1 MYSPSRR
8 GKVRLLCALLAAVLL
23 AFTVPA
29 LRTGVGRADA
39 LSRSACIS
47 EELYSGTVLQESNA
61 DVALPMASTTKIM
74 TALLICEDCDLDRVV
89 IVPDCAV
96 GVEGS
101 SIYLKKGEEIDVRDL
116 LYGLMLRSGNDS
128 ATALAVIHS
137 GSVDKFTDD
146 MNARALELGAK
157 STHFTNPSGLPD
169 DDHYTTARDLCAI
182 ARAAMQNDIFRKV
195 VGTKNWNGAYRS
207 YSNKNKMLYNYDGA
221 TGVKTGYTLKAGRCL
236 VSSAMRGGMEIVTVV
251 LNEYDMYG
259 KSAALL
265 DYGFENYEVAV
276 LPVSRVF
283 LCGGRLCSPGAEG
296 RIVLRKGSELS
307 YACRPKKGPSGKEV
321 GELEIYCQND
331 LIFSAI
337 LYSIV

>member
-1 MYSPSRR
+1 M
-8 GKVRLLCALLAAVLL
+8 LCTLLAAVL
-23 AFTVPA
+23 FIFVPA
-29 LRTGVGRADA
+29 LRTDTDMAGA
-39 LSRSACIS
+39 LSGSGYIS
-47 EELYSGTVLQESNA
+47 EELYSGTVLQACNA
-61 DVALPMASTTKIM
+61 DAALPMASTTKIM

-89 IVPDCAV
+89 TVPDCAV

-146 MNARALELGAK
+146 MNARARELGAM

-182 ARAAMQNDIFRKV
+182 ARAAMQNVIFRKV

-221 TGVKTGYTLKAGRCL
+221 TGVKTGYTMKAGRCL
-236 VSSAMRGGMEIVTVV
+236 VSSAMRDGMEIVTVV

-283 LCGGRLCSPGAEG
+283 LCGGRLCSLCREG
-296 RIVLRKGSELS
+296 RVVIKKGSELN
-307 YACRPKKGPSGKEV
+307 YLCKPKEGPCGAEV
-321 GELEIYCQND
+321 GELEIYCQNN
-331 LIFSAI
+331 LIFSAN

>member
-23 AFTVPA
+23 AFAVPV
-29 LRTGVGRADA
+29 LRTGAGRANA

-89 IVPDCAV
+89 TVPDCAV

-146 MNARALELGAK
+146 MNA
-157 STHFTNPSGLPD
+157 
-169 DDHYTTARDLCAI
+169 
-182 ARAAMQNDIFRKV
+182 
-195 VGTKNWNGAYRS
+195 
-207 YSNKNKMLYNYDGA
+207 LYKPQR
-221 TGVKTGYTLKAGRCL
+221 T
-236 VSSAMRGGMEIVTVV
+236 
-251 LNEYDMYG
+251 
-259 KSAALL
+259 
-265 DYGFENYEVAV
+265 
-276 LPVSRVF
+276 SR
-283 LCGGRLCSPGAEG
+283 R
-296 RIVLRKGSELS
+296 
-307 YACRPKKGPSGKEV
+307 
-321 GELEIYCQND
+321 
-331 LIFSAI
+331 
-337 LYSIV
+337 

>member
-23 AFTVPA
+23 AFAVPV
-29 LRTGVGRADA
+29 LRTGAGRADA

-47 EELYSGTVLQESNA
+47 EELYSGTVLQENNA

-89 IVPDCAV
+89 TVPDCAV

-221 TGVKTGYTLKAGRCL
+221 LCL
-236 VSSAMRGGMEIVTVV
+236 ERGASLATRA
-251 LNEYDMYG
+251 D
-259 KSAALL
+259 
-265 DYGFENYEVAV
+265 
-276 LPVSRVF
+276 R
-283 LCGGRLCSPGAEG
+283 
-296 RIVLRKGSELS
+296 RKGRAERKWASLKFI
-307 YACRPKKGPSGKEV
+307 AKMT
-321 GELEIYCQND
+321 
-331 LIFSAI
+331 
-337 LYSIV
+337 